1 MKNRQLLKRATAII
15 ILFAM
20 LLPFGAKKG
29 VLKVSAAE
37 SYVNLLID
45 NFEDGTIPG
54 NQSAAVTV
62 AGKSVYG
69 GSYAN
74 DAFGFGKMA
83 DIGYGSKQT
92 STQSVKYERNFEN
105 NFAAGEANSFVE
117 FEFDLGIYKKT
128 MSQMT
133 LNLKSDGKQIGYL
146 RWNTQGGA
154 LDVHYDFAD
163 SSKKTAATSDRAKS
177 SSATATNKIDHI
189 KIIMQTTDS
198 SGNPV
203 NIFKSFIIGDV
214 VIAPSSDIAF
224 TSNDVINGFDLTVNP
239 PRAGWSACDA
249 GLNLDNLVIT
259 RYTSADGAAPAP
271 DRYAFF
277 KKMIEKHSEIQSARN
292 AEKISDEEYNELI
305 SVTENAASVYA
316 AGITRESFA
325 AAEDAL
331 DRISGRIEEIVN
343 RPLGG
348 GDGYSVLVLDN
359 FEDNVIPGT
368 QTAAVTIA
376 EEAEYSANYANGAYG
391 FGRTLDIGY
400 GTKQTATQSVKYTR
414 NFINSIPAGTAN
426 AYLELEFDLGIY
438 KKTMSQLNF
447 NLKSGGSSVGYLRW
461 NSQGG
466 ALDVY
471 GSSSQSTTVSSDK
484 AKSSSASGKNK
495 IDHIKIVIQITD
507 SNGNHINVFKRF
519 EINDTVI
526 NSDSGVSL
534 GSSAIVDYFDV
545 TLNPPRAGWAAC
557 DAGVNLDNFVV
568 TRYVSANGTSPA
580 PQRYELYKAIISAA
594 ENTQQAYDGGII
606 SNKKLAE
613 IEADIRNIPA
623 DAYKTSM
630 SHSGFTA
637 AYNKLNEI
645 REEIDAIKYMKEHGA
660 KVYIGTP
667 YSSATDFIGIG
678 SVTVSVPIFTLGE
691 SANRCAAAFLYV
703 DDGETFG
710 GKLLDMKTDNVS
722 VSENSKETA
731 SITFDLN
738 SYSADKSKMF
748 IKMHVVENT
757 EELTSRVFNA
767 AEFCVPQMQIDN
779 AKYSFSGDVNIS
791 AAMTGSGKIKTV
803 IAVSGESE
811 KRVSVII
818 MKKNKNLSDAA
829 VGLNDVEYYGT
840 VLLDGEG
847 HAVFEHIPA
856 EGTGEYKYAVCG
868 LNSVKTGELYYAD
881 RQEIIDA
888 FAALASNNQNVSNER
903 YRKALGVNSEI
914 YFKAV
919 ASGIDAVSV
928 LNAVLAEQSYGVE
941 TVDKFAKS
949 FLDKLGMLTGFKNA
963 VSSDEIGQCIR
974 QYSDEIKSYDKIREL
989 TSKQKQI
996 AYDKIY
1002 DSRDGIT
1009 SIESMNTVI
1018 IRAAEEAGRVT
1029 PGSIE
1034 PSGGSGGW
1042 GYMTGGN
1049 RNDNT
1054 QSPVGKLN
1062 STFGDISKVEWA
1074 KNAILEFAARGWIC
1088 GKGDGIFA
1096 PFDNVT
1102 REEFIK
1108 MTVNVFGLNG
1118 KESECAFDDADKA
1131 EWYYPYISAA
1141 VSENIVNGISD
1152 RLFGVGRN
1160 ITREDIAA
1168 IVYRTALRVGIK
1180 LTADGEYI
1188 PFSDENTISDYSYE
1202 AVVNLAKSGVLNGG
1216 DGNLFNPQQ
1225 AATRAEAVK
1234 ILYGVYTLRGIDS
1247 KVSDEAS
1254 DEAEESAVSGNGKEK
1269 LLGELGIIDADKLS
1283 LNNRVTREE
1292 FVGYSVRMLGTDVQ
1306 KADEQLFFDVDSS
1319 NRYYD
1324 EIYTAYKLGLI
1335 DVSHDGNFGAGDAVK
1350 INDAAEIMVRALNA
1364 RYIAEEKGGY
1374 FAAAKYMKLLNGINV
1389 VDGKELTGE
1398 EVVQLLFNT
1407 LDSEYV
1413 TTENGED
1420 YKRADSTILE
1430 TGFSVYR
1437 RQGMLEACYYGNIYG
1452 TDSERSGYVMIDDA
1466 ELMFKDDLL
1475 AKELLGCKVEFFYRK
1490 VDSGIY
1496 EVLYMCEKGN
1506 SIVEVSSDDAEKYTL
1521 GEFVYY
1527 KNDAKTVLG
1536 LSDKILTL
1544 VNGDRIN
1551 LTASGVAIPDY
1562 GKIRLI
1568 DNNGDGKYDVAFID
1582 DGTLAKCVDVSVSEK
1597 TIYTGSDKYRV
1608 IDLNKYDSFYI
1619 RDAENNEIGLADIE
1633 EDAILSICG
1642 KNDKS
1647 FIEII
1652 VCSDKLEV
1660 VPERIYTE
1668 KFCGRSYIRIFDE
1681 TGQSWRTVFG
1691 FEGISDENKIVL
1703 GNKYVFG
1710 MAPNGNI
1717 AAVLSGKDISAF
1729 KYGYI
1734 IKVGYKENTD
1744 KAKVKLLSLDDGVK
1758 VYNTAERIRRM
1769 NGSGRV
1775 SAVSFVNEYN
1785 ERVRARLV
1793 LENEKRN
1800 SSSAYADY
1808 KILNEVIRFKTDK
1821 NDEIV
1826 SVEFPDDVSEGDGLR
1841 RQTELERVDAHISNR
1856 YYATDKLLG
1865 GTIPI
1870 DDDTIVFN
1878 VPARDNENDD
1888 SLYSA
1893 TPSSKLANHN
1903 YYPLSVS
1910 YTYDNDIYAEVVV
1923 IPGRTSFTNTQSGY
1937 MLVNEVYDVYDEKR
1951 GETRIAI
1958 DGLVRGVMTTL
1969 YAADTCGMTY
1979 ESRGVTYPVDEGDMI
1994 KYNTNVAGELSY
2006 IKVLF
2011 DNDRKV
2017 IINNNNVEENG
2028 TNVIWGGQAY
2038 VFGKVDRIYGEKY
2051 FTFSPRN
2058 YTENGAHVKPG
2069 DNGYNIMS
2077 YYYPIGSATQI
2088 YRFRNTAR
2096 NGVKAEKIGIYDV
2109 PNLYNNPQSDANA
2122 VVITYEAET
2131 NFLVV
2136 YEY

>member
-1 MKNRQLLKRATAII
+1 MKNRQLLKKATAII
-15 ILFAM
+15 TLFAM
-20 LLPFGAKKG
+20 LLPFAAKNG
-29 VLKVSAAE
+29 GLKVFAAE
-37 SYVNLLID
+37 SYVNLLLD
-45 NFEDGTIPG
+45 SFEDGTIPG
-54 NQSAAVTV
+54 AQSEAVTI
-62 AGKSVYG
+62 ADKSAYE

-74 DAFGFGKMA
+74 GAFGFGKMA

-92 STQSVKYERNFEN
+92 STQSVKYERSFEN
-105 NFAAGEANSFVE
+105 SIPAGEANSFVE

-133 LNLKSDGKQIGYL
+133 LNFKSGGRQIGYL

-154 LDVHYDFAD
+154 LDVHYDSANT
-163 SSKKTAATSDRAKS
+163 SQKTAVTSDRAKS
-177 SSATATNKIDHI
+177 SSATAANKIDHI
-189 KIIMQTTDS
+189 KIVMQMTDS

-203 NIFKSFIIGDV
+203 NIFKSFTIGDV
-214 VIAPSSDIAF
+214 VIAPSSGVAF
-224 TSNDVINGFDLTVNP
+224 TSNDVINGFNLTVNP

-249 GLNLDNLVIT
+249 GLNLDNLAVT
-259 RYTSADGAAPAP
+259 RYTSADGTSPAP

-277 KKMIEKHSEIQSARN
+277 KKMTEKHSEIQSARDS
-292 AEKISDEEYNELI
+292 EKIGDEDYNELM
-305 SVTENAASVYA
+305 SVIENAASVYA
-316 AGITRESFA
+316 SGTTRESFA
-325 AAEDAL
+325 SAEAAL
-331 DRISGRIEEIVN
+331 DGISDRITEIIN

-376 EEAEYSANYANGAYG
+376 GEAEYSSAYANGAYG
-391 FGRTLDIGY
+391 FGRMLDIGY

-414 NFINSIPAGTAN
+414 SFTNSVPSGTAN

-447 NLKSGGSSVGYLRW
+447 NLKSGSSSVGYLRW

-471 GSSSQSTTVSSDK
+471 SSSSQRTTVSADK
-484 AKSSSASGKNK
+484 TKSSSASGKNK

-507 SNGNHINVFKRF
+507 SNGNRVNVFKRF
-519 EINDTVI
+519 EINDTVV
-526 NSDSGVSL
+526 NSDSGVSF
-534 GSSAIVDYFDV
+534 GSSAVVDYFDV
-545 TLNPPRAGWAAC
+545 TLNPPGAGWSAC

-568 TRYVSANGTSPA
+568 TRYVSANGKSPA
-580 PQRYELYKAIISAA
+580 PQRYDLYKAIISAA
-594 ENTQQAYDGGII
+594 ENAQQACGSGII
-606 SNKKLAE
+606 SDEKLAE
-613 IEADIRNIPA
+613 IEADIKNLPVN
-623 DAYKTSM
+623 AYMTAM
-630 SHSGFTA
+630 SHSSFTA

-645 REEIDAIKYMKEHGA
+645 KEEIDAINYMKEHNTN
-660 KVYIGTP
+660 VYIGTP
-667 YSSATDFIGIG
+667 YASADDFTGVG

-691 SANRCAAAFLYV
+691 AASRCAAAFLYV
-703 DDGETFG
+703 DDGETAG
-710 GKLLDMKTDNVS
+710 GKLLDMKADS
-722 VSENSKETA
+722 VSIRENSKETA

-738 SYSADKSKMF
+738 SYSADRSKMF
-748 IKMHVVENT
+748 IKMLAAENT
-757 EELTSRVFNA
+757 GELTRRVFDA
-767 AEFCVPQMQIDN
+767 AEFCVPQMQIDSS
-779 AKYSFSGDVNIS
+779 KYSFSGDVNVS
-791 AAMTGSGKIKTV
+791 AAMTESGIIKTV
-803 IAVSGESE
+803 IAVSGESG
-811 KRVSVII
+811 KRVSVIV
-818 MKKNKNLSDAA
+818 MKKNKNLSDADA
-829 VGLNDVEYYGT
+829 GLNNVEYYGT

-847 HAVFEHIPA
+847 HAVFEHVPS

-868 LNSVKTGELYYAD
+868 LGSVKTGELYYAD

-888 FAALASNNQNVSNER
+888 FAALVSNKQNISNER
-903 YRKALGVNSEI
+903 YRKALGVNSEV
-914 YFKAV
+914 YFKAA
-919 ASGIDAVSV
+919 ASGIDVVSV

-974 QYSDEIKSYDKIREL
+974 QYLNEIESYDKIRNL

-1002 DSRDGIT
+1002 DGRDGIT

-1018 IRAAEEAGRVT
+1018 SRAAEEAGKVT

-1049 RNDNT
+1049 RKDET
-1054 QSPVGKLN
+1054 QSPVGN
-1062 STFGDISKVEWA
+1062 ITSAFGDISEVEWA
-1074 KNAILEFAARGWIC
+1074 KNAILEFAARGWVC
-1088 GKGDGIFA
+1088 GKEDGVFA

-1108 MTVNVFGLNG
+1108 MTVNVFGLDG
-1118 KESECAFDDADKA
+1118 KEGECAFDDADKA
-1131 EWYYPYISAA
+1131 EWYYPYIAA
-1141 VSENIVNGISD
+1141 AASESIVNGISD

-1168 IVYRTALRVGIK
+1168 IVYRTALKAGIK

-1188 PFSDENTISDYSYE
+1188 PFSDENAISDYSYE
-1202 AVVNLAKSGVLNGG
+1202 AVVNLAKSGVLSGS

-1234 ILYGVYTLRGIDS
+1234 ILYGVYALRGVDS
-1247 KVSDEAS
+1247 AVSNESSDEAG
-1254 DEAEESAVSGNGKEK
+1254 ESTVSRNGKEK
-1269 LLGELGIIDADKLS
+1269 LLDELGIIDADKLS
-1283 LNNRVTREE
+1283 LNGRVTREE
-1292 FVGYSVRMLGTDVQ
+1292 FVGYSIGMLGADVQ
-1306 KADEQLFFDVDSS
+1306 KADEQLFFDVDGS

-1335 DVSHDGNFGAGDAVK
+1335 DVPHDGNFGAGSAVK

-1364 RYIAEEKGGY
+1364 KHIAEETGGY
-1374 FAAAKYMKLLNGINV
+1374 FAAAKYMKLFDGIEIE
-1389 VDGKELTGE
+1389 DGRELTGE
-1398 EVVQLLFNT
+1398 DVVQLIFNT
-1407 LDSEYV
+1407 LDSKYV
-1413 TTENGED
+1413 TTEDGKE
-1420 YKRADSTILE
+1420 YKKADSTILE

-1437 RQGMLEACYYGNIYG
+1437 RQGLLEACYYGNIYG
-1452 TDSERSGYVMIDDA
+1452 TDSERRGYVMIDDA

-1475 AKELLGCKVEFFYRK
+1475 AKDLLGCKVEIFYRK

-1506 SIVEVSSDDAEKYTL
+1506 TVVEVSSDDAEKYAS

-1527 KNDAKTVLG
+1527 KNDVKTVLG

-1551 LTASGVAIPDY
+1551 LTAAGVAIPDY
-1562 GKIRLI
+1562 GKVRLI

-1582 DGTLAKCVDVSVSEK
+1582 DGVLAKCADVSVSEQ

-1608 IDLNKYDSFYI
+1608 IDLRKYDSFYI
-1619 RDAENNEIGLADIE
+1619 RDVKNNEIGLEDIE
-1633 EDAILSICG
+1633 QDAILSICG

-1647 FIEII
+1647 FIEIV
-1652 VCSDKLEV
+1652 VCSDKLEMI
-1660 VPERIYTE
+1660 PERINTE
-1668 KFCGRSYIRIFDE
+1668 KSYGRSYIRIFDE
-1681 TGQSWRTVFG
+1681 TGQSVRTVIG
-1691 FEGISDENKIVL
+1691 FENISDENKIVL

-1710 MAPNGNI
+1710 LAPNGNI
-1717 AAVLSGKDISAF
+1717 AAVLSGEDISAF

-1734 IKVGYKENTD
+1734 IKVGYEEKTE
-1744 KAKVKLLSLDDGVK
+1744 KAKVKLLSLDGGVK
-1758 VYNTAERIRRM
+1758 VYDTAARVRRL
-1769 NGSGRV
+1769 NGNGRV
-1775 SAVSFVNEYN
+1775 TALSFVNEYD
-1785 ERVRARLV
+1785 ERLRARLV
-1793 LENEKRN
+1793 LENEKRS
-1800 SSSAYADY
+1800 SSSAYANY
-1808 KILNEVIRFKTDK
+1808 RILNEVIRFKTDK
-1821 NDEIV
+1821 NGEII
-1826 SVEFPDDVSEGDGLR
+1826 SVEFPNDVSVGDGLR
-1841 RQTELERVDAHISNR
+1841 QQTELERTDAHISNR
-1856 YYATDKLLG
+1856 YYASDKLLG

-1878 VPARDNENDD
+1878 VPTRDNENDD

-1893 TPSSKLANHN
+1893 TLSGKLANHN
-1903 YYPLSVS
+1903 YYPLSVG
-1910 YTYDNDIYAEVVV
+1910 YTYDSDIYAEVVV

-1937 MLVNEVYDVYDEKR
+1937 MLVNGVYNVYDEKR
-1951 GETRIAI
+1951 GENRIAVE
-1958 DGLVRGVMTTL
+1958 GLVQGTMTTL
-1969 YAADTCGMTY
+1969 YAANTCELSYASG
-1979 ESRGVTYPVDEGDMI
+1979 EDSYPIEEGDMI

-2006 IKVLF
+2006 VKVLF
-2011 DNDRKV
+2011 DNDRRV

-2038 VFGKVDRIYGEKY
+2038 VFGKVDRIYSGKY

-2058 YTENGAHVKPG
+2058 YTESGAYVKPG
-2069 DNGYNIMS
+2069 DNGYSVMS
-2077 YYYPIGSATQI
+2077 YYYPVGSATQI
-2088 YRFRNTAR
+2088 YRFRNDAPK
-2096 NGVKAEKIGIYDV
+2096 GAKAEKIGIYDV
-2109 PNLYNNPQSDANA
+2109 PNLHNNPQSEANA